1 MASVWI
7 RKNAARVAAFYAE
20 YLPMDVVI
28 KVAIHLLFKEYSL
41 KCRAQSLYWIHL
53 FPAVD

>member
-1 MASVWI
+1 M
-7 RKNAARVAAFYAE
+7 AAFYAE
-20 YLPMDVVI
+20 YRPMDVVI